1 MEIMIAGIKAYL
13 GIALLLLLPGLLVR
27 LCLRAQDT
35 NALEAEHA
43 FLLPG
48 LLVESFLISLLING
62 VVAAVFSLLDLG
74 LQKSVYALLV
84 IDVGLLGCW
93 LTNRS
98 RSQSFWLLTSS
109 RLRNAPLDWLLV
121 LVIGLFFVLMLFQ
134 GGVLDML
141 ADGWWHMAYV
151 AQMLSENSLFI
162 ERHPLVGTDSA
173 PVIYPPLWHLQLAL
187 IAELTGLEIPIL
199 WHFLAA
205 FGGTLLLCA
214 LYRMT
219 YVLTGNRV
227 IALIAVVAHIFLIGG
242 LSSYA
247 RVGSWPG
254 NISYIALYY
263 SFTLTFLLSNQVSN
277 TKTIKIKA
285 AINNRDLVTTMILL
299 TCSILAM
306 TGLHGV
312 GVALYLLGIFAYFV
326 SLGILG
332 SRINPVAIGLV
343 DRRVCGTILVVGAV
357 LGAFLALTVF
367 KSRYLFLM
375 SSPPAYDPY
384 LSLLIPTILLA
395 YLAGYRV
402 ITTALSGCIGK
413 MWARSGYFLILVL
426 AMIFCIDFA
435 HVKELFIPNPD
446 PIGRHVPRDF
456 QGVFGN
462 WLFLPFWEH
471 QLRGGMLI
479 SGVLTLALGLILPI
493 FWRDRASVFLF
504 GLCGLVF
511 LVLFSP
517 YFFTLAAFV
526 IPLAST
532 YRISLLLFSPV
543 IFAIVFY
550 RLAWR

>member
-1 MEIMIAGIKAYL
+1 MDNFFIQGLQVYL
-13 GIALLLLLPGLLVR
+13 GIGFFLILPGLLLR
-27 LCLRAQDT
+27 LGLARWSRAACDVELSFF
-35 NALEAEHA
+35 A
-43 FLLPG
+43 
-48 LLVESFLISLLING
+48 LLVESFLLSILING
-62 VVAAVFSLLDLG
+62 VLSIAASMLDLG
-74 LQKSVYALLV
+74 LSVVKYAIVFLELS
-84 IDVGLLGCW
+84 LLGIISADKAR
-93 LTNRS
+93 LS
-98 RSQSFWLLTSS
+98 RIVKLNGS
-109 RLRNAPLDWLLV
+109 NPLDFV
-121 LVIGLFFVLMLFQ
+121 TGTIMVAFFVMMLFQ
-134 GGVLDML
+134 GGILDML

-173 PVIYPPLWHLQLAL
+173 AVIYPPLWHLQLAL
-187 IAELTGLEIPIL
+187 IAELTGLQIPIL

-219 YVLTGNRV
+219 CVITGNRG

-242 LSSYA
+242 LNSYA

-277 TKTIKIKA
+277 TKTTRVKA
-285 AINNRDLVTTMILL
+285 AIKNRDLMTTIILL
-299 TCSILAM
+299 ACSILAM
-306 TGLHGV
+306 MGLHGV

-343 DRRVCGTILVVGAV
+343 DRRVCGTILVIGAV
-357 LGAFLALTVF
+357 LGTFLALTVF

-543 IFAIVFY
+543 IFAIVCY

>member
-1 MEIMIAGIKAYL
+1 MEDNFFQGVRIYCAVVFFLI
-13 GIALLLLLPGLLVR
+13 LPGLFIRFALDLFSRTPR
-27 LCLRAQDT
+27 LIESSLMS
-35 NALEAEHA
+35 
-43 FLLPG
+43 LLI
-48 LLVESFLISLLING
+48 ESFLLSIILNGLIALGIS
-62 VVAAVFSLLDLG
+62 VLDLG
-74 LQKSVYALLV
+74 LSVIKYVLV
-84 IDVGLLGCW
+84 VLECGLFGVIV
-93 LTNRS
+93 TNRS
-98 RSQSFWLLTSS
+98 RLSQIVKFNGS
-109 RLRNAPLDWLLV
+109 RPLSLV
-121 LVIGLFFVLMLFQ
+121 TGAVMAAFFVMMLFQ
-134 GGVLDML
+134 GGILDML

-151 AQMLSENSLFI
+151 AQMLAENSVFI
-162 ERHPLVGTDSA
+162 DHHPLIGIDSPA
-173 PVIYPPLWHLQLAL
+173 VIYPPLWHLQLAL
-187 IAELTGLEIPIL
+187 ISELTGLQIPIL

-205 FGGTLLLCA
+205 FSGTLLLCA

-219 YVLTGNRV
+219 CVLTGNST

-263 SFTLTFLLSNQVSN
+263 SFALTFLLSNQVSN
-277 TKTIKIKA
+277 ARTTTIKA
-285 AINNRDLVTTMILL
+285 TLNDRDLMTTISLL

-306 TGLHGV
+306 IGLHGV

-332 SRINPVAIGLV
+332 SRIDSVAICLA
-343 DRRVCGTILVVGAV
+343 DRRVCRAILVVGTV
-357 LGAFLALTVF
+357 LGTFLALTVF

-384 LSLLIPTILLA
+384 LSLLIPTILLV

-402 ITTALSGCIGK
+402 ITKPLSGCIGK
-413 MWARSGYFLILVL
+413 MWAHSGYFVILAL
-426 AMIFCIDFA
+426 AIIFCIDFS

-456 QGVFGN
+456 QGAFGN

-479 SGVLTLALGLILPI
+479 SGVLTLALGLVLPI

-504 GLCGLVF
+504 ALCGLVF
-511 LVLFSP
+511 LILFSP

-543 IFAIVFY
+543 IFAIVCY
-550 RLAWR
+550 RLVWK